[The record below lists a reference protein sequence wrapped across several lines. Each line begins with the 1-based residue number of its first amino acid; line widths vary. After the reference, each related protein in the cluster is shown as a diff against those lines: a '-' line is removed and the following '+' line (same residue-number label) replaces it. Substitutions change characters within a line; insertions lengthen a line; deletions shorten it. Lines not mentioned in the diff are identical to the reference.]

1 LKNRFIAAWLAAA
14 VATAAGCNGLG
25 NTISGSLG
33 GSGNARLII
42 ASPKT
47 TQTGIAL
54 QADHGTINSGL
65 SASAAIGTYAK
76 VNAGNVS
83 FDINTGAGTSD
94 LVPAINVN
102 IAAST
107 NYSIVLE
114 GEPGLS
120 DYMAVSFADTNALN
134 NSQTVRF
141 KVNNAAPNL
150 ATPVDVYVWL
160 SSQAMPTTP
169 TVPALPL
176 NQDSGSEVN
185 APGNAYIPTL
195 GSGTILPSGT
205 YNIAIV
211 PQGTIPNGTSDL
223 FDGSTGLNVNI
234 SYSFTIEDMNST
246 QNNIGVLL
254 SVDEPFQTQ
263 NQLRITKHS
272 VK

>member
-1 LKNRFIAAWLAAA
+1 MKNRFIGAWLAAA

-54 QADHGTINSGL
+54 QADQGTINSGL
-65 SASAAIGTYAK
+65 SAATPIGTYAK

-94 LVPAINVN
+94 IVPAINQN
-102 IAAST
+102 ISAST
-107 NYSIVLE
+107 NYSVVLE
-114 GEPGLS
+114 GEPGLT
-120 DYMAVSFADTNALN
+120 DYKAVAFADTNALN
-134 NSQTVRF
+134 NPNTVRF

-150 ATPVDVYVWL
+150 ATPVDVYIWQ
-160 SSQAMPTTP
+160 SGTAMPPTP
-169 TVPALPL
+169 TVAALPL
-176 NQDSGSEVN
+176 NDDSGSEPTP
-185 APGNAYIPTL
+185 PGNAYIPTL
-195 GSGTILPSGT
+195 GSSTTLPTGN

-211 PQGTIPNGTSDL
+211 PQGTVPNGSSDL
-223 FDGSTGLNVNI
+223 FDGSTSLTTNI

-254 SVDEPFQTQ
+254 SIDEPIQTQ
-263 NQLRITKHS
+263 NQARISKRP
-272 VK
+272 VR

>member
-14 VATAAGCNGLG
+14 VATAAGCNGVG
-25 NTISGSLG
+25 NAISGTFG

-65 SASAAIGTYAK
+65 SASTPIGTYAK
-76 VNAGNVS
+76 VNAGDVS
-83 FDINTGAGTSD
+83 FDVNTGAGTSD
-94 LVPAINVN
+94 IVPAINVN

-107 NYSIVLE
+107 NYSVVVE
-114 GEPGLS
+114 GEPGLT

-134 NSQTVRF
+134 NANTVRF

-150 ATPVDVYVWL
+150 ATPVDVYIWPAA
-160 SSQAMPTTP
+160 QAMPTTP

-176 NQDSGSEVN
+176 NQDSGSEQN
-185 APGNAYIPTL
+185 PPGNAYIPTQ
-195 GSGTILPSGT
+195 GSSTTLPTGT
-205 YNIAIV
+205 YNVAIV

-223 FDGSTGLNVNI
+223 FDGSTGLNVNT
-234 SYSFTIEDMNST
+234 SYSFTIEDNNST

-254 SVDEPFQTQ
+254 SIDEPIQTQ
-263 NQLRITKHS
+263 NQLKITKQP

>member
-1 LKNRFIAAWLAAA
+1 MKNRFIAAWLAAA

-25 NTISGSLG
+25 NTIAGSLG
-33 GSGNARLII
+33 GSGTARLIV
-42 ASPKT
+42 AAPQT

-65 SASAAIGTYAK
+65 SASTPIGTYAK
-76 VNAGNVS
+76 VNAGNVT
-83 FDINTGAGTSD
+83 FDINTGSGTSD

-102 IAAST
+102 ISAST
-107 NYSIVLE
+107 NYSVVLE

-120 DYMAVSFADTNALN
+120 DYMAVGFADTNALN
-134 NSQTVRF
+134 NANTVRF

-150 ATPVDVYVWL
+150 ATPVDVYVWP
-160 SSQAMPTTP
+160 SAQSMPATP

-176 NQDSGSEVN
+176 NQDSGSEQN

-195 GSGTILPSGT
+195 GSATTLPSGT
-205 YNIAIV
+205 YDLAIV
-211 PQGTIPNGTSDL
+211 PQGTIPNGSTDL

-234 SYSFTIEDMNST
+234 SYSFTIEDINST

-254 SVDEPFQTQ
+254 SIDEPIQTQ

-272 VK
+272 VR